1 MQPRLVGV
9 FPAFDHDLPFAQLT
23 LDGGIIGIPRLQIAV
38 FADLDHGFPAVE
50 ARIGA
55 GHGETFNL
63 AAACVT
69 HGHGRSCL
77 GAAFDEHLGGDVE
90 CFAELHACREQAVL
104 NVRGDVEHGSR
115 GRTVRAGAFDDGAGA
130 SPTVCGAAAFAL
142 VVRLRAVDAVDF
154 LAAAVRL
161 LGV

>member
-104 NVRGDVEHGSR
+104 TFGVMSSTFTRPNCSGLVRSM
-115 GRTVRAGAFDDGAGA
+115 TGAGA